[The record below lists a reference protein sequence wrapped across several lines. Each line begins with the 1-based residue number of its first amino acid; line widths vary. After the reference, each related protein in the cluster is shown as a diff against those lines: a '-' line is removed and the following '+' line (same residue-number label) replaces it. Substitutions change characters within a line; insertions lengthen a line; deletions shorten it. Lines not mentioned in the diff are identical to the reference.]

1 MLTVSPTRETSMKAL
16 TRILLGLCLFG
27 LALIAKAEPALL
39 LAEVYRSG
47 LDPANYLVSE
57 KLDGIR
63 AVWDGRTLRFR
74 SGNEVK
80 APAWFLAGLP
90 KLPLAG
96 ELWAGRGSF
105 ERLSAI
111 VRKEVPM
118 DEEWREVRYMIFE
131 LPDTPGNFESRA
143 ESMKQLVRETGTP
156 WLQAI
161 EQFRVPN
168 QENLKRKL
176 DEIVSAGGEGLMLHK
191 ADAPYLTGRSEALLK
206 LKPYLDAEAR
216 VLAHLP
222 GKGRHTGRLGA
233 LLVETPDG
241 RRFRLGTGFSDAQRE
256 APPPVGTTVSYRYR
270 ALSAKGL
277 PRFASF
283 LRARQEP

>member
-1 MLTVSPTRETSMKAL
+1 MLTVSLPRETSMKAL

-27 LALIAKAEPALL
+27 LALVAKAEPALL
-39 LAEVYRSG
+39 LAEVYRSE
-47 LDPANYLVSE
+47 LDPADYLVSE

-63 AVWDGRTLRFR
+63 AIWDGRTLRFR

-90 KLPLAG
+90 KRQLDG
-96 ELWAGRGSF
+96 ELWAGRGRF
-105 ERLSAI
+105 EHLSSV

-118 DEEWREVRYMIFE
+118 DEEWREVRYMLFE
-131 LPDTPGNFESRA
+131 LPDVPGSFENRA
-143 ESMKQLVRETGTP
+143 EGMRQLVRETGTP

-161 EQFRVPN
+161 EQFRVPDR
-168 QENLKRKL
+168 ESLKIKL
-176 DEIVSAGGEGLMLHK
+176 NEIVRAGGEGLMLHK
-191 ADAPYLTGRSEALLK
+191 ADAPYLTGRSEVLLK

-222 GKGRHTGRLGA
+222 GKGRHDGRLGA

-241 RRFRLGTGFSDAQRE
+241 RRFRLGTGFSDAERD
-256 APPPVGTTVSYRYR
+256 APPPVGTTVTYRYR

-283 LRARQEP
+283 LRIRQDP